1 MGVQSISAGRLSL
14 EANIIR
20 EQPLFWRVIR
30 GLERIVALAL
40 LTVALPGLILA
51 AAVVVLLSRRSPLIA
66 HRRIGHGGREFWV
79 LKLRTMW
86 PSGRDGRRIPP
97 LLEQVESE
105 PASDVKPQFDPRV
118 TSRFAAFCRRYSIDE
133 CPQLWQ
139 VVTGEMA
146 LVGPRPLMA
155 EEIETFYGAR
165 ASELLSVKPG
175 ITGLWQIK
183 GRSRLRRTQRTRLD
197 LFMIHHWSMTLYALI
212 LWNTVPSVL
221 TAKDAW

>member
-1 MGVQSISAGRLSL
+1 MGVQSVSAGRLSL

-20 EQPLFWRVIR
+20 DEPLLWKAIR

-40 LTVALPGLILA
+40 LTLAFPILLLA
-51 AAVVVLLSRRSPLIA
+51 AAVIVLLSRRSPLIA
-66 HRRIGHGGREFWV
+66 HRRIGHGGRKFWV

-86 PSGRDGRRIPP
+86 PSKRDGRSIPP

-105 PASDVKPQFDPRV
+105 PASDLKSQLDPRV

-155 EEIETFYGAR
+155 EEIEAFYGAR
-165 ASELLSVKPG
+165 AGELLSVKPG

-183 GRSRLRRTQRTRLD
+183 GRSRLRRLQRTRLD
-197 LFMIHHWSMTLYALI
+197 LFMIHHWSMMLYLLI
-212 LWNTVPSVL
+212 LWTTVPSVL
-221 TAKDAW
+221 TGKDAW

>member
-1 MGVQSISAGRLSL
+1 MGVQSVSAGRLSL

-20 EQPLFWRVIR
+20 EQPLFWRLIR
-30 GLERIVALAL
+30 ALERLIACVLLLA
-40 LTVALPGLILA
+40 AFPGLVLV
-51 AAVVVLLSRRSPLIA
+51 AVVVMVLSRRSPLIA
-66 HRRIGHGGREFWV
+66 HRRVGHGGRDIWV

-86 PSGRDGRRIPP
+86 PTARAGGRFLP
-97 LLEQVESE
+97 LVEKVNGDTI
-105 PASDVKPQFDPRV
+105 SDIKSWSDPRV
-118 TSRFAAFCRRYSIDE
+118 SSRFAAFCRRYSIDE

-139 VVTGEMA
+139 VITGEMA

-183 GRSRLRRTQRTRLD
+183 GRSRLRRPQRTRLD
-197 LFMIHHWSMTLYALI
+197 LFMIHHWSMTLYLQI
-212 LWNTVPSVL
+212 LWTTVPSVL
-221 TAKDAW
+221 AGKDAW

>member
-1 MGVQSISAGRLSL
+1 MGVQSVSAGRLSL

-20 EQPLFWRVIR
+20 EQPLFWKAIR

-40 LTVALPGLILA
+40 LTLALPILLLA
-51 AAVVVLLSRRSPLIA
+51 AAAIVLLSRRSPLIA
-66 HRRIGHGGREFWV
+66 HRRIGHGGREFQV

-86 PSGRDGRRIPP
+86 PSGRDGRGIPP

-105 PASDVKPQFDPRV
+105 PASDVKSHLDPRV
-118 TSRFAAFCRRYSIDE
+118 TSRFAAFCRRYSLDE

-155 EEIETFYGAR
+155 EEIEAFYGAR
-165 ASELLSVKPG
+165 ASELLSMKPG
-175 ITGLWQIK
+175 ITGLWQVK
-183 GRSRLRRTQRTRLD
+183 GRSRLRRLQRTRLD
-197 LFMIHHWSMTLYALI
+197 LFMIHHWSMPLYLMI
-212 LWNTVPSVL
+212 LWTTVPSVL
-221 TAKDAW
+221 AGKDAW

>member
-1 MGVQSISAGRLSL
+1 LSL

-20 EQPLFWRVIR
+20 EEPFFWKAMS
-30 GLERIVALAL
+30 GLERIVALVL
-40 LTVALPGLILA
+40 LTLALPVLIPA
-51 AAVVVLLSRRSPLIA
+51 AAVIVLLSRRSPLIA

-86 PSGRDGRRIPP
+86 SSKAAGRGIPP

-105 PASDVKPQFDPRV
+105 PASDVKSQLDPRV
-118 TSRFAAFCRRYSIDE
+118 SSRFAAFCRRYSIDE

-155 EEIETFYGAR
+155 EEIEAFYGAR

-183 GRSRLRRTQRTRLD
+183 GRSRLRRLQRTRLD
-197 LFMIHHWSMTLYALI
+197 LFMIHHWSMTLYFLI
-212 LWNTVPSVL
+212 LWTTVPSVL
-221 TAKDAW
+221 TGKDAW

>member
-1 MGVQSISAGRLSL
+1 MGVQSVSAGRLSL

-20 EQPLFWRVIR
+20 EQALFWKAIR

-40 LTVALPGLILA
+40 LTLALPILLLA
-51 AAVVVLLSRRSPLIA
+51 AAAIVLLSRRSPLIA
-66 HRRIGHGGREFWV
+66 HRRIGHGGREFQV

-86 PSGRDGRRIPP
+86 PSGRDGRGIPP

-105 PASDVKPQFDPRV
+105 PASDVKSHLDPRV
-118 TSRFAAFCRRYSIDE
+118 TSRFAAFCRRYSLDE

-155 EEIETFYGAR
+155 EEIEAFYGAR
-165 ASELLSVKPG
+165 ASELLSMKPG
-175 ITGLWQIK
+175 ITGLWQVK
-183 GRSRLRRTQRTRLD
+183 GRSRLRRLQRTRLD
-197 LFMIHHWSMTLYALI
+197 LFMIHHWSMPLYLMI
-212 LWNTVPSVL
+212 LWTTVPSVL
-221 TAKDAW
+221 AGKDAW

>member
-1 MGVQSISAGRLSL
+1 MGVQSVSAGRLSL

-20 EQPLFWRVIR
+20 EQPLFWKAIR

-40 LTVALPGLILA
+40 LTLAFPILLLA
-51 AAVVVLLSRRSPLIA
+51 AAVIVLLSRRSPLIA
-66 HRRIGHGGREFWV
+66 HRRIGHGGREFHV

-86 PSGRDGRRIPP
+86 PSERIGLGIPP

-105 PASDVKPQFDPRV
+105 PASDLKSQLDPRV

-155 EEIETFYGAR
+155 EEIESFYGSR
-165 ASELLSVKPG
+165 AGELLSVKPG

-183 GRSRLRRTQRTRLD
+183 GRSRLRRLQRTRLD
-197 LFMIHHWSMTLYALI
+197 LFMIHHWSMALYVLI
-212 LWNTVPSVL
+212 LWTTVPSVL
-221 TAKDAW
+221 TGKDAW

>member
-1 MGVQSISAGRLSL
+1 VGVQSVSAGRLSL

-20 EQPLFWRVIR
+20 EQPLFWKAIR

-40 LTVALPGLILA
+40 LTLALPILLLA
-51 AAVVVLLSRRSPLIA
+51 AAAIVLLSRRSPLIA
-66 HRRIGHGGREFWV
+66 HRRIGHGGREFQV

-86 PSGRDGRRIPP
+86 PSGRDGRGIPP

-105 PASDVKPQFDPRV
+105 PASDVKSHLDPRV
-118 TSRFAAFCRRYSIDE
+118 TSRFAAFCRRYSLDE

-155 EEIETFYGAR
+155 EEIEAFYGAR
-165 ASELLSVKPG
+165 ASELLSMKPG
-175 ITGLWQIK
+175 ITGLWQVK
-183 GRSRLRRTQRTRLD
+183 GRSRLRRLQRTRLD
-197 LFMIHHWSMTLYALI
+197 LFMIHHWSMPLYLMI
-212 LWNTVPSVL
+212 LWTTVPSVL
-221 TAKDAW
+221 AGKDAW